1 MISYLN
7 SIVMYCLETTNIF
20 LIFKILLHCIETVH
34 VRIAD
39 MEELEGL
46 FDSSDDASDP
56 SDDGKEQSQFPALN
70 ADVLRQIAM
79 SLKPADVYSLSLTC
93 KQFEENGK
101 LMLGTLMKAQLDRV
115 MLDRTARYTLAGT
128 LRSFTFED
136 MFPRDA
142 QSRAHDYDGDG
153 RPQVK
158 TDVTFDVTLH
168 FRII

>member
-1 MISYLN
+1 
-7 SIVMYCLETTNIF
+7 MYCLETTNIF

-93 KQFEENGK
+93 KQFEETGK
-101 LMLGTLMKAQLDRV
+101 WYANNSERHQTCTNSGRV
-115 MLDRTARYTLAGT
+115 YSSGASGFVRN
-128 LRSFTFED
+128 
-136 MFPRDA
+136 
-142 QSRAHDYDGDG
+142 
-153 RPQVK
+153 
-158 TDVTFDVTLH
+158 
-168 FRII
+168 

>member
-1 MISYLN
+1 
-7 SIVMYCLETTNIF
+7 
-20 LIFKILLHCIETVH
+20 
-34 VRIAD
+34 

-46 FDSSDDASDP
+46 FASSDDASDP

-115 MLDRTARYTLAGT
+115 MLDQTARYTLAGT
-128 LRSFTFED
+128 HRSFTFED

-158 TDVTFDVTLH
+158 TDVTFANTRQL
-168 FRII
+168 

>member
-1 MISYLN
+1 
-7 SIVMYCLETTNIF
+7 MYCLETTNIF
-20 LIFKILLHCIETVH
+20 LIFKISLHFIETLVH

-101 LMLGTLMKAQLDRV
+101 WYANNSERHQTCTNSGRV
-115 MLDRTARYTLAGT
+115 YSSGASGFVRN
-128 LRSFTFED
+128 
-136 MFPRDA
+136 
-142 QSRAHDYDGDG
+142 
-153 RPQVK
+153 
-158 TDVTFDVTLH
+158 
-168 FRII
+168 

>member
-1 MISYLN
+1 
-7 SIVMYCLETTNIF
+7 
-20 LIFKILLHCIETVH
+20 
-34 VRIAD
+34 
-39 MEELEGL
+39 MEEMEGL

-56 SDDGKEQSQFPALN
+56 SDDGKEQSQFLALN

-115 MLDRTARYTLAGT
+115 MLDRTARFTLAGT

-142 QSRAHDYDGDG
+142 QSRAHDYDGEG

-158 TDVTFDVTLH
+158 SDVTFDVTRH

>member
-1 MISYLN
+1 
-7 SIVMYCLETTNIF
+7 MYCLETTNIF
-20 LIFKILLHCIETVH
+20 LIFKISLHFIETLVH

-115 MLDRTARYTLAGT
+115 MLDQTARYTLAGT
-128 LRSFTFED
+128 HRSFTFED

-142 QSRAHDYDGDG
+142 QSRARDYDGDG

-158 TDVTFDVTLH
+158 TDVTFANTRQL
-168 FRII
+168 

>member
-56 SDDGKEQSQFPALN
+56 SDDGKEQSQFLALN

-93 KQFEENGK
+93 KHFEENGK
-101 LMLGTLMKAQLDRV
+101 LMLGTLMNLIA
-115 MLDRTARYTLAGT
+115 
-128 LRSFTFED
+128 
-136 MFPRDA
+136 
-142 QSRAHDYDGDG
+142 
-153 RPQVK
+153 
-158 TDVTFDVTLH
+158 
-168 FRII
+168 

>member
-1 MISYLN
+1 
-7 SIVMYCLETTNIF
+7 
-20 LIFKILLHCIETVH
+20 
-34 VRIAD
+34 

-46 FDSSDDASDP
+46 FASSDDASDP
-56 SDDGKEQSQFPALN
+56 SDDGKEQSQFLALN

-115 MLDRTARYTLAGT
+115 MLDQTARYTLAGT
-128 LRSFTFED
+128 HMSFTFED

-158 TDVTFDVTLH
+158 TDVTFANTRQL
-168 FRII
+168 

>member
-1 MISYLN
+1 
-7 SIVMYCLETTNIF
+7 
-20 LIFKILLHCIETVH
+20 
-34 VRIAD
+34 

-115 MLDRTARYTLAGT
+115 MLDRTARFTLAGT
-128 LRSFTFED
+128 LRSFTFENI
-136 MFPRDA
+136 FPRDA
-142 QSRAHDYDGDG
+142 QSRAHDYDGEG

-158 TDVTFDVTLH
+158 SDVTFDVTRH